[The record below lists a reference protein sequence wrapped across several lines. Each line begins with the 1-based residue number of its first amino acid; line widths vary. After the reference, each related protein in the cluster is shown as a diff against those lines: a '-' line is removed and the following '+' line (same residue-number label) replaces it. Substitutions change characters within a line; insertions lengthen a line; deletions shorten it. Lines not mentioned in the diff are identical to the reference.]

1 MLRTALSLSL
11 ALALVG
17 CVGELE
23 PQDPGGFG
31 IPGGPDATPPG
42 VNSPAH
48 EYYDVNVAPILLQ
61 ARPKGSCV
69 LCHQGINLADGP
81 DFLGV
86 TAAANYSSLVS
97 NTRLIGATPALSYFV
112 TRGDHNGNAFC
123 TGLDTPYVGCGADEV
138 TLVNTWIM
146 MEATAR

>member
-1 MLRTALSLSL
+1 MLRTAFSCCL
-11 ALALVG
+11 AVALLG

-42 VNSPAH
+42 VASPAH
-48 EYYDVNVAPILLQ
+48 AYYDTNIAPLLVA
-61 ARPKGSCV
+61 ARPKGTCAS
-69 LCHQGINLADGP
+69 CHQGSNIADGP
-81 DFLGV
+81 DFLGTV
-86 TAAANYSSLVS
+86 AAVNYSTLVG

-123 TGLDTPYVGCGADEV
+123 TGVDTPYVGCTSDEV
-138 TLVNTWIM
+138 ILVNTWIM
-146 MEATAR
+146 MEANAR